1 VDVHGLLATTSNISN
16 ENFMAGQYQFDVPS
30 LAGGVVANRG
40 QINASQGGLVALVA
54 PGVINEGIINARLGR
69 VSLAAGNT
77 FTLDLYGDQLVNLGV
92 GSQVMRQITG
102 LDGQSLTS
110 LVSNKG
116 AIYADG
122 GTVRLDVNAASG
134 IVDHVIN
141 MEGIIQ
147 ARSIEKRN
155 GVIILSGGD
164 SGQVSVSGT
173 LDASGYSAG
182 ETGGTVHVLGNRVGL
197 YGPAVVDVSGD
208 LGGGELLFGGDYQ
221 GKGVVHNASETY
233 VAREASIYADAITF
247 GDGGQAIFWADRRT
261 RFLGRVSA
269 RGGRE
274 RGNGGLV
281 EISGK
286 EELYFDGLV
295 DTTAPN
301 GETGLLLLDPENI
314 EIVDGSGATASGA
327 ATFSFSEQ
335 TLEANSATSNIS
347 LVADNS
353 IIIRNLSDNVLD
365 LKQTSGHSVTF
376 TATDGSITFESID
389 DKVQTAGGDLFFLAG
404 GDLTLGSLQSNGGD
418 ISLLGTDLIIFGS
431 VNAGTGDLSL
441 RASKNGPV
449 GGVIGLAGTSVDTST
464 LCDGAACDFTVDATE
479 LQNMT
484 ARNLFIGPQTTGSIT
499 SGDIFVA
506 GLTSAD
512 TGNISGEVS
521 LVATHIS
528 GSEGTITFNG
538 DSTFSGLN
546 ANAVNGIVV
555 NGNLTTLSGN
565 LVLDGDTDNF
575 LDTNSPDKN
584 NIALASGITL
594 TSAGDLRL
602 SATTN
607 GISAEGAVTLSA
619 ANQMEV
625 NHSLT
630 AIGSATLNAGTGI
643 SLGSGMVLTSGNT
656 LALAST
662 IGSISG
668 AGNLTM
674 SADNGISL
682 GNSLTA
688 AGNLSLEGDADN
700 NSDGT
705 DSIALASGTTLTS
718 TGGSMI
724 LNATTGGIAISS
736 GTTLSAA
743 SGITLN
749 DSLTTAGTTT
759 ISADSN
765 ADGSGD
771 FTLASGKTLATGN
784 NNLFI
789 TANDINLSG
798 SLNSGTAATSIA
810 VSDGGSLGIGSVN
823 CGSTCGMTLDATE
836 MGNINEN
843 GLSLT
848 GSSIYFAAGQS
859 LSSTGILTLG
869 SSGGSITGAGDLTLS
884 GTDGLVLNSS
894 LISSGGSLTLSSTN
908 DAITTGGAA
917 TLNAVSGVTIND
929 DFTAGG
935 AVVVDADSNDDGT
948 GNFTLASGK
957 NLSTSNNGLTITS
970 NDIILDGSI
979 NSGTG
984 STTFLVSDGGSIGL
998 GDTAGN
1004 WTLNGSELQRLTTGN
1019 LVIGNSS
1026 NGSITVDNIIS
1037 ANSGNVA
1044 GTLTLNTGSSVSFAN
1059 NASVFQGGL
1068 AVNAENGV
1076 TLSANVTTAGT
1087 TSLDA
1092 DSNDD
1097 GTGDLT
1103 LASALNSGNNT
1114 ISLIGADLVLT
1125 GSVNSGT
1132 AGTAVEVSKAGK
1144 TLGLGI
1150 ATADMT
1156 IDSSEMALI
1165 SAGSRT
1171 FGGSANGGITVDS
1184 LTVSNPL
1191 TLLATRSGSS
1201 VDFQGSST
1209 FGDLTVNTGG
1219 SIADSSGSLSV
1230 SGTSSFTGSQGITL
1244 DNAGN
1249 AYGGLV
1255 DLTSNDS
1262 AVFSTNSALTLGTS
1276 NIGNDLTVTVGGGN
1290 AIAVNGVQSAGG
1302 KLFFTAGSDITLT
1315 GSLVSASSSSFAIQ
1329 LVSATG
1335 GIFDGDTTGAL
1346 DIDTPTG
1353 GLLVDVASGF
1363 GTASN
1368 PLETRVASV
1377 DIDNSTS
1384 GEINIFETDSLNVVN
1399 ITQNADPG
1407 DILVSYSGM
1416 LSGQD
1421 NAFAQNGSISFVQRN
1436 TGGQLVGGTGKTL
1449 SDLSLETTVKLSG
1462 EIEANYFP
1470 GAGSS
1475 FSGDN
1480 SVSSGLT
1487 ATASQPFVADV
1498 FSEDFELV
1506 EMAKGNGAKKRL
1518 KGLSSF
1524 WSPMIDENA
1533 EVVKKPKRNRSRQE
1547 AKGKGKSR
1555 KGKINKVEKKAK
1567 PGAKI
1572 ASRSPQ
1578 PREKSNDGN
1587 SSSLF
1592 SSFLNLF
1599 R

>member
-1 VDVHGLLATTSNISN
+1 
-16 ENFMAGQYQFDVPS
+16 
-30 LAGGVVANRG
+30 
-40 QINASQGGLVALVA
+40 
-54 PGVINEGIINARLGR
+54 
-69 VSLAAGNT
+69 
-77 FTLDLYGDQLVNLGV
+77 
-92 GSQVMRQITG
+92 
-102 LDGQSLTS
+102 
-110 LVSNKG
+110 
-116 AIYADG
+116 
-122 GTVRLDVNAASG
+122 
-134 IVDHVIN
+134 

-155 GVIILSGGD
+155 GVNILSGGD

-662 IGSISG
+662 IGPISG

-810 VSDGGSLGIGSVN
+810 VSD
-823 CGSTCGMTLDATE
+823 
-836 MGNINEN
+836 
-843 GLSLT
+843 
-848 GSSIYFAAGQS
+848 
-859 LSSTGILTLG
+859 
-869 SSGGSITGAGDLTLS
+869 
-884 GTDGLVLNSS
+884 
-894 LISSGGSLTLSSTN
+894 
-908 DAITTGGAA
+908 
-917 TLNAVSGVTIND
+917 AVPP
-929 DFTAGG
+929 
-935 AVVVDADSNDDGT
+935 
-948 GNFTLASGK
+948 
-957 NLSTSNNGLTITS
+957 
-970 NDIILDGSI
+970 
-979 NSGTG
+979 
-984 STTFLVSDGGSIGL
+984 
-998 GDTAGN
+998 
-1004 WTLNGSELQRLTTGN
+1004 
-1019 LVIGNSS
+1019 
-1026 NGSITVDNIIS
+1026 
-1037 ANSGNVA
+1037 VA
-1044 GTLTLNTGSSVSFAN
+1044 
-1059 NASVFQGGL
+1059 
-1068 AVNAENGV
+1068 
-1076 TLSANVTTAGT
+1076 
-1087 TSLDA
+1087 
-1092 DSNDD
+1092 
-1097 GTGDLT
+1097 
-1103 LASALNSGNNT
+1103 
-1114 ISLIGADLVLT
+1114 
-1125 GSVNSGT
+1125 
-1132 AGTAVEVSKAGK
+1132 
-1144 TLGLGI
+1144 
-1150 ATADMT
+1150 
-1156 IDSSEMALI
+1156 
-1165 SAGSRT
+1165 
-1171 FGGSANGGITVDS
+1171 
-1184 LTVSNPL
+1184 
-1191 TLLATRSGSS
+1191 
-1201 VDFQGSST
+1201 
-1209 FGDLTVNTGG
+1209 
-1219 SIADSSGSLSV
+1219 
-1230 SGTSSFTGSQGITL
+1230 
-1244 DNAGN
+1244 
-1249 AYGGLV
+1249 
-1255 DLTSNDS
+1255 
-1262 AVFSTNSALTLGTS
+1262 
-1276 NIGNDLTVTVGGGN
+1276 
-1290 AIAVNGVQSAGG
+1290 
-1302 KLFFTAGSDITLT
+1302 
-1315 GSLVSASSSSFAIQ
+1315 
-1329 LVSATG
+1329 
-1335 GIFDGDTTGAL
+1335 
-1346 DIDTPTG
+1346 
-1353 GLLVDVASGF
+1353 
-1363 GTASN
+1363 
-1368 PLETRVASV
+1368 
-1377 DIDNSTS
+1377 
-1384 GEINIFETDSLNVVN
+1384 
-1399 ITQNADPG
+1399 
-1407 DILVSYSGM
+1407 
-1416 LSGQD
+1416 
-1421 NAFAQNGSISFVQRN
+1421 
-1436 TGGQLVGGTGKTL
+1436 
-1449 SDLSLETTVKLSG
+1449 
-1462 EIEANYFP
+1462 
-1470 GAGSS
+1470 
-1475 FSGDN
+1475 
-1480 SVSSGLT
+1480 
-1487 ATASQPFVADV
+1487 
-1498 FSEDFELV
+1498 
-1506 EMAKGNGAKKRL
+1506 
-1518 KGLSSF
+1518 
-1524 WSPMIDENA
+1524 
-1533 EVVKKPKRNRSRQE
+1533 
-1547 AKGKGKSR
+1547 
-1555 KGKINKVEKKAK
+1555 
-1567 PGAKI
+1567 
-1572 ASRSPQ
+1572 
-1578 PREKSNDGN
+1578 
-1587 SSSLF
+1587 
-1592 SSFLNLF
+1592 
-1599 R
+1599 